1 MTAVPR
7 IDTHLFCWHLPVILM
22 PNSRPLLESRLWQF
36 NHAGQIEGIAI
47 ASIYGNGE
55 ESFGIRLNKTT
66 IKPTDAKLDCDFEK
80 SADRH
85 RGHAI
90 LLALGAAALLAWALS
105 AGEETNGFAG
115 GLIGALLLLFICAL
129 KGRKARESRTK
140 CEEYRARRRQL
151 ESLCDEEDPRT
162 IDRGIRDLRE
172 TKLAPHLRQLVES
185 WMPAIEKRLEEAR
198 RFREL
203 ECNRL
208 EKIRRRKAVLKAT
221 AEMWEM
227 AKARIAHSRKAHPVL
242 AARDA
247 AIQRL
252 ARVKACRVQLEADVD
267 EMLKGKSWWTQL
279 NYDYPDY
286 NQMDKEI
293 QDLEWDV
300 KLFLSRNTKIIRE
313 AEEKLDASGG
323 LIDKRLRR
331 IEETVIG
338 TIPDRRQE
346 PFDGDT
352 IARDALILSALSIPV
367 SAWQDISQAGEV
379 YDALRSVNGNFEGL
393 SDSEIWLQTLAME
406 PESLAG
412 LASLTKGAL
421 FEAHVAESTGG
432 TLHEHFNTP
441 DTDITIDGIE
451 FQVKAT
457 DSAGYIESVDPD
469 IPVIATS
476 EVAVETGAIDGGMTN
491 ADLDSA
497 TDLALGGSVVD
508 FPDTAMDA
516 VIGGLSG
523 LGIFATLRG
532 INHAIDRHRE
542 GGDKAEAIEEGIGVA
557 VTGTMKATVDLAEM
571 GYKVATSRP
580 SRFLGRQVV
589 KVGQGI
595 GRRIDAAEERARQ
608 KEEAEKKHT

>member
-1 MTAVPR
+1 
-7 IDTHLFCWHLPVILM
+7 LEC
-22 PNSRPLLESRLWQF
+22 LLCQF
-36 NHAGQIEGIAI
+36 NHAGKIEGIAI
-47 ASIYGNGE
+47 ATIYRNGE
-55 ESFGIRLNKTT
+55 DAFRTGLNRTAIR
-66 IKPTDAKLDCDFEK
+66 PTDVKLDCEFEE

-85 RGHAI
+85 RRHAFQ
-90 LLALGAAALLAWALS
+90 LALGAAALLAWAINTGAS
-105 AGEETNGFAG
+105 TNGFSV
-115 GLIGALLLLFICAL
+115 GLIGALLLLFISAL
-129 KGRKARESRTK
+129 KGRKAQESRTK

-172 TKLAPHLRQLVES
+172 TKLAPHLRQLVEI

-203 ECNRL
+203 ESNRL
-208 EKIRRRKAVLKAT
+208 EKIRRRKAVSEAV
-221 AEMWEM
+221 ADMREM
-227 AKARIAHSRKAHPVL
+227 AKARISQSRKAHPVL

-252 ARVKACRVQLEADVD
+252 ARVKARRVQLEADVD

-279 NYDYPDY
+279 TYDYPDY

-293 QDLEWDV
+293 RDLEWDV
-300 KLFLSRNTKIIRE
+300 KLFLSRNAKVIRE
-313 AEEKLDASGG
+313 AEGKLDAAAGR
-323 LIDKRLRR
+323 IDKRLRW
-331 IEETVIG
+331 IEEAVIG
-338 TIPDRRQE
+338 AIPDRRQE

-379 YDALRSVNGNFEGL
+379 YDALRSVNGNFEGM

-441 DTDITIDGIE
+441 DTDITIDGME

-457 DSAGYIESVDPD
+457 DSAGYIESVDPE

-491 ADLDSA
+491 ADLNSA

-542 GGDKAEAIEEGIGVA
+542 GVDKAEAIEEGIGVA

-608 KEEAEKKHT
+608 KEEGEKKHT

>member
-1 MTAVPR
+1 
-7 IDTHLFCWHLPVILM
+7 M
-22 PNSRPLLESRLWQF
+22 PP
-36 NHAGQIEGIAI
+36 
-47 ASIYGNGE
+47 
-55 ESFGIRLNKTT
+55 
-66 IKPTDAKLDCDFEK
+66 DAKLDCEFEE
-80 SADRH
+80 SADRYRRH
-85 RGHAI
+85 VI
-90 LLALGAAALLAWALS
+90 LLALGAAALLALAFY
-105 AGEETNGFAG
+105 AGKETTAFAV
-115 GLIGALLLLFICAL
+115 GLIGALFLLCICAL
-129 KGRKARESRTK
+129 KGRKAQESRTK
-140 CEEYRARRRQL
+140 CEEYRARRKQL
-151 ESLCDEEDPRT
+151 ESLYGEEDPSA

-172 TKLAPHLRQLVES
+172 TNLAPHLRQLVEI
-185 WMPAIEKRLEEAR
+185 WMPAIETRLEEAL

-203 ECNRL
+203 EWNRL
-208 EKIRRRKAVLKAT
+208 EKIRRREAVTEAVAK
-221 AEMWEM
+221 MREM
-227 AKARIAHSRKAHPVL
+227 AKARIDQSRKAHPVL

-247 AIQRL
+247 ANHRL
-252 ARVKACRVQLEADVD
+252 SRVKARRAQLEADVD
-267 EMLKGKSWWTQL
+267 EMLKGKSWWTQF

-286 NQMDKEI
+286 NKMDKEI
-293 QDLEWDV
+293 RDLERDV
-300 KLFLSRNTKIIRE
+300 KLFLSRNAKTMRE
-313 AEEKLDASGG
+313 AEERLDAAARR
-323 LIDKRLRR
+323 IDKRLQR

-338 TIPDRRQE
+338 AVPDRRQE
-346 PFDGDT
+346 TFDGDT
-352 IARDALILSALSIPV
+352 IARDALILSALSVPV
-367 SAWQDISQAGEV
+367 SAWQDISQAGEI
-379 YDALRSVNGNFEGL
+379 YDALRSVNGNFEGM

-432 TLHEHFNTP
+432 ALHEHFNTP
-441 DTDITIDGIE
+441 DTDITIDGME

-457 DSAGYIESVDPD
+457 DSAAYIDSVDPD

-491 ADLDSA
+491 AELDSA

-508 FPDTAMDA
+508 FSDTAMDA
-516 VIGGLSG
+516 VVGGLSG

-542 GGDKAEAIEEGIGVA
+542 GVDKAEAIEEGIGVA
-557 VTGTMKATVDLAEM
+557 VTGTIKATVDLAEL

-608 KEEAEKKHT
+608 KDEAEKKNT

>member
-1 MTAVPR
+1 MNRTA
-7 IDTHLFCWHLPVILM
+7 
-22 PNSRPLLESRLWQF
+22 
-36 NHAGQIEGIAI
+36 
-47 ASIYGNGE
+47 
-55 ESFGIRLNKTT
+55 IR
-66 IKPTDAKLDCDFEK
+66 PTDARLDCEFEE

-85 RGHAI
+85 RRHAI
-90 LLALGAAALLAWALS
+90 LLALGAAALSAWAFY
-105 AGEETNGFAG
+105 AGKETTGFAVG
-115 GLIGALLLLFICAL
+115 VIGALLLLFICAL
-129 KGRKARESRTK
+129 KGRKAQESRTK

-151 ESLCDEEDPRT
+151 ESLCDEEDPST
-162 IDRGIRDLRE
+162 IDRGIRDLRK
-172 TKLAPHLRQLVES
+172 TKLAPHLWQLVEI
-185 WMPAIEKRLEEAR
+185 WMPAIEARLEEAR
-198 RFREL
+198 RLREL
-203 ECNRL
+203 ELNRV
-208 EKIRRRKAVLKAT
+208 EKIRRRETVTAAVAK
-221 AEMWEM
+221 MREM
-227 AKARIAHSRKAHPVL
+227 AKARIAQLRKAHPVL

-252 ARVKACRVQLEADVD
+252 ARVKARRVQLEADVD

-279 NYDYPDY
+279 SYDYPDY
-286 NQMDKEI
+286 NKMDKEI
-293 QDLEWDV
+293 RDLERDV
-300 KLFLSRNTKIIRE
+300 RLFLSRNAKTIQE
-313 AEEKLDASGG
+313 AEEKLDAAAGR
-323 LIDKRLRR
+323 IDKRLRR

-338 TIPDRRQE
+338 TVPDRRQVT
-346 PFDGDT
+346 FDGDT
-352 IARDALILSALSIPV
+352 IARDALILSALSVPV

-379 YDALRSVNGNFEGL
+379 YDALRSVNGNFDGM

-406 PESLAG
+406 PENLAG
-412 LASLTKGAL
+412 LASLTRGAL
-421 FEAHVAESTGG
+421 FEAHVAERTGG

-441 DTDITIDGIE
+441 DTDITIDGME

-457 DSAGYIESVDPD
+457 DSAGYIESVDPE

-491 ADLDSA
+491 ADLNSA

-542 GGDKAEAIEEGIGVA
+542 GVDKAEAIEEGIGVA

-571 GYKVATSRP
+571 GYRVATSRP

-608 KEEAEKKHT
+608 KEDGEKKHT